1 MEIVIGLVILF
12 AIYKFFSRTNQDKK
26 ENEVILRFEVSGP
39 GDHDSR
45 YERPDRP
52 SDPPAK
58 WYGPC
63 ESVTVNG
70 YDIPGGLIYVGSNLP
85 GNYAYENDACLID
98 PELEVSPAE
107 PWEAGDRMGY
117 WSQYGRIPAECRGA
131 YLKWLADGRSEP
143 ETDLGYVFL
152 FFYGLERR
160 LIVDG
165 GENKISEAE
174 RTAIVDEVKR
184 LLEIYGHSGSFS
196 GYAGNFLAM
205 EWMLYQSG
213 NPKPDYIDFDNRYS
227 TGAFQLMLAKTVD
240 EGKAVPAQ
248 MALQW
253 YYLNPDT
260 RLRTPARRCD
270 KEFRSLFAHRY
281 QEKYGDGMVVKPNKT
296 RLKMAYRPA
305 SPSISRD
312 IKLNIPDLPDPFIL
326 QGPVKKIDA
335 IVEECTQALEP
346 YSRFLGR
353 KGNDPNSLA
362 ALSLIPK
369 ELISQSSESKKIK
382 AGLSDICQNGIGF
395 IRLEDLY
402 KIIGRDSPDK
412 LLKKE
417 LESLSGF
424 IGNMGYGIAPD
435 IRYHNMKPT
444 LDGHVAVFPK
454 GHGVDFN
461 PSKEFRMVST
471 ILRLSAMVS
480 QIDNDLSPAE
490 ESILQNLVLDNRELT
505 SIEKDSLMAFLH
517 WCMRTPLNAAGLKA
531 RLSGVSDAQKTAIS
545 HILVSVAHADGVIKP
560 EEIKQIEKLYK
571 TLGLEKAQVTSD
583 IHALAA
589 DSGPVT
595 VALKDPDTSLSI
607 PEPARAAGKPVGFV
621 LNDELIQIR
630 KEETKQVK
638 SVLEDIFTE
647 QDEEK
652 ETETEPAAAVA
663 SASPL
668 FMLDEA
674 HQNLFNSLLEKETWD
689 RAAIQETCKNLGLMV
704 DGAMEVLNEWA
715 FENVNAPLID
725 DGEPVYVDVSLAKEI
740 VDGQ

>member
-1 MEIVIGLVILF
+1 MEIIIGLIILF
-12 AIYKFFSRTNQDKK
+12 AIYKFFSRTNQGEK
-26 ENEVILRFEVSGP
+26 ENEVTLRFEVSGP
-39 GDHDSR
+39 GDYGSR
-45 YERPDRP
+45 YEDPGRPGG
-52 SDPPAK
+52 PPAK

-85 GNYAYENDACLID
+85 GQYAYENDACLID

-107 PWEAGDRMGY
+107 PWEAGDLMGY
-117 WSQYGRIPAECRGA
+117 WSKYGRIPAKCRGA
-131 YLKWLADGRSEP
+131 YLKWLAHGRSEP
-143 ETDLGYVFL
+143 EADPGYVFL

-165 GENKISEAE
+165 AENKISEAE

-184 LLEIYGHSGSFS
+184 LLKIYGNSGSFS

-205 EWMLYQSG
+205 EWMLYQRD
-213 NPKPDYIDFDNRYS
+213 NPKPDDIDLDNRYC
-227 TGAFQLMLAKTVD
+227 TGTFQLMLAKTVA
-240 EGKAVPAQ
+240 EGKPVSAQ

-253 YYLNPDT
+253 YYLNPET
-260 RLRTPARRCD
+260 RLRTPARRCQ
-270 KEFRSLFAHRY
+270 KEFRSLFVHRY
-281 QEKYGDGMVVKPNKT
+281 QEKYGAGMIVKPNKT

-305 SPSISRD
+305 SPSISRE
-312 IKLNIPDLPDPFIL
+312 INLKIPDLPNPFIL
-326 QGPVKKIDA
+326 QGPVKKIDE
-335 IVEECTQALEP
+335 IVDACTQALEP
-346 YSRFLGR
+346 YSRYLGR
-353 KGNDPNSLA
+353 KGNEPKSLA

-369 ELISQSSESKKIK
+369 ELIGQSSESEKIK
-382 AGLSDICQNGIGF
+382 KGLSDICKNGIGF

-402 KIIGRDSPDK
+402 KIIGRESPDK

-417 LESLSGF
+417 LESLAGF
-424 IGNMGYGIAPD
+424 IGSMGYGIAPD
-435 IRYHNMKPT
+435 IRYHNMKPA
-444 LDGHVAVFPK
+444 LDGHVTVFPN

-471 ILRLSAMVS
+471 ILRLGAMVS

-490 ESILQNLVLDNRELT
+490 ESILQNLVSDNRELT
-505 SIEKDSLMAFLH
+505 TIEKDSLMAFLH

-531 RLSGVSDAQKTAIS
+531 GLVGVSQAQKMAIS
-545 HILVSVAHADGVIKP
+545 HILVSVAYADGVIKP

-571 TLGLEKAQVTSD
+571 ALGLDKAQVTSD

-607 PEPARAAGKPVGFV
+607 PEPARAAGKSIGFV

-647 QDEEK
+647 QDEEI
-652 ETETEPAAAVA
+652 ETEPAAAVA
-663 SASPL
+663 LASPL

-674 HQNLFNSLLEKETWD
+674 HQNLFNSLREQDTWE
-689 RAAIQETCKNLGLMV
+689 RAAIRETCKKLGLMV

-715 FENVNAPLID
+715 FENANAPLID